1 MVEKFSHTP
10 LTIWEGWLNMGSD
23 IIHKIVVIKGTAW
36 SKE

>member
-10 LTIWEGWLNMGSD
+10 LTTWEAGLNTGSD
-23 IIHKIVVIKGTAW
+23 IIHKIVVIEGTAW